1 VTDSNDKNGSSDQDE
16 FLARITARVAG
27 RGMRLVLPEGEDQRI
42 LQAARILCDQHG
54 VQISLLGSPDVIRQ
68 TAAASGLSLDGLS
81 ILVPEAHP
89 QITEFATLYRQAR
102 PGSSDA
108 VARRLLQ
115 KPLFFAGM
123 MVRSGIADAV
133 LAGVTCPTARV
144 VEAGLMTVGLAEGME
159 TSSSYFL
166 MLLPGRPLIFADCAL
181 NVEPS
186 AGQLADIAIASAQSY
201 AGLFEDPPR
210 VAMLSFSSKGSARH
224 ALVEKVQHALE
235 LARNKAPELLI
246 DGELQLDTALN
257 PQVAASKL
265 SEASAVAGQANVLI
279 FPDLNSGNIAYK
291 LARHLTG
298 CQAIGPILQGFGKPV
313 GDLSRSAS
321 VNEIVATA
329 LVLLRS
335 NQPRCEMGT

>member
-1 VTDSNDKNGSSDQDE
+1 VTDSNDKNGSFEQGV
-16 FLARITARVAG
+16 FLARISARVAG
-27 RGMRLVLPEGEDQRI
+27 RGLRLVLPEGEDRRI
-42 LQAARILCDQHG
+42 LQAARILYDQHG
-54 VQISLLGSPDVIRQ
+54 VQSSLLGRPEAIRQ
-68 TAAASGLSLDGLS
+68 AAGANGMSLDGLS
-81 ILVPEAHP
+81 ILVPAAHP
-89 QITEFATLYRQAR
+89 DFSEFAALYRQAR

-115 KPLFFAGM
+115 KPLFFSGM
-123 MVRSGIADAV
+123 MVKTGIADAV
-133 LAGVTCPTARV
+133 LAGATCPTARV
-144 VEAGLMTVGLAEGME
+144 VEAALMTVGLAAGIE
-159 TSSSYFL
+159 SPSSYFV

-186 AGQLADIAIASAQSY
+186 AEHLADIAIASARSY
-201 AGLFEDPPR
+201 AGLFEDSPR
-210 VAMLSFSSKGSARH
+210 VAMLSFSTKGSARH
-224 ALVEKVQHALE
+224 ALVDKLQHAIE
-235 LARNKAPELLI
+235 LARTKVPDLLI

-265 SEASAVAGQANVLI
+265 SESGVVAGQANVLI